1 MSRVHVHSKSMYTFP
16 LALTIFQLVRR
27 RVSVNIGNRR
37 TETSTNER
45 QFNMKFPRKWQP
57 KHCKIDWQRKTM
69 QQTIEWWWLQ
79 TAKRWQDECFL
90 QFIRYSKCRSR
101 NSGVLKM
108 NDDDADIFN
117 SFEHTE
123 FWLTLDFATVVV
135 AVDLTFFI
143 FFLVGK

>member
-1 MSRVHVHSKSMYTFP
+1 
-16 LALTIFQLVRR
+16 
-27 RVSVNIGNRR
+27 
-37 TETSTNER
+37 
-45 QFNMKFPRKWQP
+45 
-57 KHCKIDWQRKTM
+57 
-69 QQTIEWWWLQ
+69 
-79 TAKRWQDECFL
+79 
-90 QFIRYSKCRSR
+90 
-101 NSGVLKM
+101 M